1 LDEIARA
8 RRVSPAQVILSWLTR
23 DPLVFAIPKSSNP
36 VRAAEN
42 ARAMELALTD
52 DEVRRLDQA
61 FPARRRK
68 SLPTL

>member
-8 RRVSPAQVILSWLTR
+8 RQASPAQVVLAWLTR
-23 DPLVFAIPKSSNP
+23 DPLVFAIPKSSD
-36 VRAAEN
+36 RGRSAEN
-42 ARAMELALTD
+42 ARAMGIALSD
-52 DEVRRLDQA
+52 DEIRRLDQA